1 MSQRKRLA
9 LIDGHALAFRAF
21 HAMRESG
28 LRASSGEPTYAV
40 FGFAQILLTMIQ
52 EQAPDYVAVSFDVG
66 RTFRDDLF
74 ADYKAGRAETPEEFH
89 PQLKRIQE
97 LVRALNIPI
106 YTADGYEADD
116 VIGTLCVQ
124 AAGQNVETI
133 ILTGD
138 TDSLQLVNDHVR
150 VLLANPY
157 AKGGKTTTM
166 YDEAAV
172 RERYEGLAPAQL
184 ADLRGLKGDVT
195 DNIPGVK
202 GIGEK
207 GAINLL
213 NQFGTVENLYDH
225 VDEVPNRYKK
235 ALDGQREAAE
245 FSKRLAT
252 IVCDVPGVALNLADA
267 ALDDYDRAAVIRLF
281 QELEIGAT
289 SNLIKKLPP
298 SASAPADPAAQAAE
312 AVAVRRPASSGPV
325 VQHDMFDEALP
336 ATLAPPAV
344 ELGGGTMQLA
354 MFEEFAPAP
363 APSAPPPKAHG
374 DYSAITTEAQ
384 LDALIA
390 QLNAAPGFAFDT
402 EGTGLRPFESELAGI
417 SIATVPGSAVY
428 IPFGH
433 QEGQQLPREL
443 VIGALKPFFEDPARP
458 KYAHNAKFDIEMLTT
473 AGVELR
479 GLAFDTM
486 IAAALLG
493 KSRLGLKELAFNER
507 LVPEPL
513 TPIEELIGR
522 GSKQISFDQVP
533 VERATPYAAADA
545 DMTLRLKVSLEEQL
559 AQHERINSLFTRLEM
574 PLVEVLVAMEREG
587 ITLDREYIEAL
598 GARLTG
604 RIRELEAEIHSL
616 AGGPFNINSGA
627 QLNEVLFERGT
638 FGLDPKT
645 LGLSKLKTGGYS
657 ITAEVLEQM
666 APLAPIA
673 ELILRYR
680 QLSKLKSTYVDALPA
695 MINAKTGRVHTS
707 YSQIGAAT
715 GRLSCLPAGTLV
727 NTQQGLVG
735 IETVRPG
742 DTVRTAFGL
751 REVTAWAATGE
762 KPVVVLRMSNGITL
776 RCSPEHRLRSLGRWV
791 EAQDLTVGAPLYMS
805 YSPGLFGGETK
816 LTIDHTS
823 HYDTRKT
830 PSLPD
835 EWTLELA
842 ELVGYHLAD
851 GHIARSNYNG
861 KPSKVILAFGWDD
874 DELIEYFAGH
884 IRLLFGKEPT
894 ARRTRACP
902 VLEVSGVDIGGMLEQ
917 LGAGGKSGVIRV
929 PPSLYRAP
937 EAIVAGFL
945 RGYFEGDGSVSAD
958 TISVRSVS
966 RAMLDDVQQLLT
978 LFGITSRIT
987 AGSPDP
993 RGYAQ
998 RYTLRIAGRRSN
1010 KIFHERIGFLG
1021 TKKHFLSAAAAM
1033 QPEEPHT
1040 THSSAELITLTPGFD
1055 IGSLEPALYAAH
1067 RDKSG
1072 QVPSAIHQFA
1082 SKLATRRQNAM
1093 TLPRAE
1099 WVVAAI
1105 PPEHASASAQFL
1117 REAVEGQY
1125 FEVTISAI
1133 EHEPAVPMYDIAVD
1147 DVQQYIANGVVLHN
1161 SVDPN
1166 LQNIPVRTE
1175 EGREIRRGFV
1185 AAPGHQFVAADY
1197 SQIELRVLA
1206 HVTRDPALL
1215 ETFNEGR
1222 DIHAATA
1229 ARLFGVAQ
1237 DAVDKNQRRIA
1248 KTVVFGVIYGISSFG
1263 LSQRLGM
1270 DRATSQELI
1279 NGLFA
1284 SFPGIKAYID
1294 EVQRTVRETG
1304 YVSTLF
1310 GRRRHFAGLAAGDKG
1325 PQAQAA
1331 LREAINAPIQGT
1343 AADLMKIAMVN
1354 TKRALDASGL
1364 RAKLLLQVHDEL
1376 ILEAPDA
1383 EVPEVAR
1390 LVCEVMEH
1398 AYQLAVPLSV
1408 DVESGPNWDEM
1419 QPIQIDRNP

>member
-1 MSQRKRLA
+1 MAQRKRLA

-21 HAMRESG
+21 HALKDAG

-66 RTFRDDLF
+66 RTFRDDMY
-74 ADYKAGRAETPEEFH
+74 AEYKAGRAETPEEFH

-97 LVRALNIPI
+97 LVAALNIPV
-106 YTADGYEADD
+106 YTADGFEADD
-116 VIGTLCVQ
+116 VIGALSVQ
-124 AAGQNVETI
+124 AAERGVETI

-157 AKGGKTTTM
+157 AKGGKNTTM

-213 NQFGTVENLYDH
+213 NQFGTVEAIFDH
-225 VDEVPNRYKK
+225 LDEVPNRYKK
-235 ALDGQREAAE
+235 ALDGQRDAAV

-252 IVCDVPGVALNLADA
+252 IVCDVPGVALDLAA
-267 ALDDYDRAAVIRLF
+267 CAVGGYDRAAVIRLF
-281 QELEIGAT
+281 QELEIGAS

-298 SASAPADPAAQAAE
+298 SGDPGAPPVEPADL
-312 AVAVRRPASSGPV
+312 RPADRAARGPV

-336 ATLAPPAV
+336 ETLPQPAV
-344 ELGGGTMQLA
+344 DVGGGAMQLA
-354 MFEEFAPAP
+354 LFGDVAPAP
-363 APSAPPPKAHG
+363 AAPPPNSHG
-374 DYSAITTEAQ
+374 TYSAVTTEAQ
-384 LDALIA
+384 LDALVA

-402 EGTGLRPFESELAGI
+402 EATGLRPFESDLVGI
-417 SIATVPGSAVY
+417 SIATTPGSAVY
-428 IPFGH
+428 IPCGH
-433 QEGQQLPREL
+433 RGGEQLPAER
-443 VIGALKPFFEDPARP
+443 VIAALKPFFEDPARP

-473 AGVELR
+473 AGVEVQ

-486 IAAALLG
+486 IAAGLLG
-493 KSRLGLKELAFNER
+493 KQRVGLKELAFYE
-507 LVPEPL
+507 LKLAEPL
-513 TPIEELIGR
+513 AAIEELIGR
-522 GSKQISFDQVP
+522 GSKQITFAEVP
-533 VERATPYAAADA
+533 IERATPYAAADA
-545 DMTLRLKVSLEEQL
+545 DMTLRLKVALEEQL
-559 AQHERINSLFTRLEM
+559 AQHERINSLFARLEM
-574 PLVEVLVAMEREG
+574 PLVPVLVAMEREG
-587 ITLDREYIEAL
+587 ITLDREYIQTLGGRLEA
-598 GARLTG
+598 
-604 RIRELEAEIHSL
+604 RIHELEDEIFGY
-616 AGGPFNINSGA
+616 AGGKFNINSGD
-627 QLNEVLFERGT
+627 QLSDVLFERLGISSEGVGRT
-638 FGLDPKT
+638 AKT
-645 LGLSKLKTGGYS
+645 KKYS
-657 ITAEVLEQM
+657 ITAEVLENLQDRH
-666 APLAPIA
+666 PIFA
-673 ELILRYR
+673 LILRYR
-680 QLSKLKSTYVDALPA
+680 QLTKLKSTYVDSLPA
-695 MINAKTGRVHTS
+695 MVNPRTGRVHTS

-727 NTQQGLVG
+727 NTQNGLVG
-735 IETVRPG
+735 IETVQPG

-762 KPVVVLRMSNGITL
+762 KPVVVLRLSNGITL

-805 YSPGLFGGETK
+805 YRSGLFGNETK
-816 LTIDHTS
+816 LRIDHTS

-842 ELVGYHLAD
+842 ELVGYHMAD

-917 LGAGGKSGVIRV
+917 LGAGGKSSVIRV
-929 PPSLYRAP
+929 PPSLYRVP

-958 TISVRSVS
+958 VISVRSVS
-966 RAMLDDVQQLLT
+966 RAMLEDVQQLLT

-993 RGYAQ
+993 RGYTQ

-1040 THSSAELITLTPGFD
+1040 TQSLADLITLTPGFD
-1055 IGSLEPALYAAH
+1055 IGSLKPALYAAH
-1067 RDKSG
+1067 PDKSG

-1206 HVTRDPALL
+1206 HVTKDPALV
-1215 ETFNEGR
+1215 ETFREGR
-1222 DIHAATA
+1222 DIHATTA
-1229 ARLFGVAQ
+1229 SRLFGVAPEQ
-1237 DAVDKNQRRIA
+1237 VDKNQRRIA
-1248 KTVVFGVIYGISSFG
+1248 KTIVFGIVYGISSFG
-1263 LSQRLGM
+1263 LSQRLGL

-1279 NGLFA
+1279 NGVFA

-1343 AADLMKIAMVN
+1343 AADLMKIAMIN
-1354 TKRALDASGL
+1354 TQRALEASSL

-1376 ILEAPDA
+1376 ILEAPDD
-1383 EVPEVAR
+1383 EVAAVAR
-1390 LVCEVMEH
+1390 LVCDVMEH
-1398 AYQLAVPLSV
+1398 VYTLDVPLGV
-1408 DVESGPNWDEM
+1408 EVESGPNWDELR
-1419 QPIQIDRNP
+1419 PVRVERDR